1 MRDFPALPYPWQ
13 QTAWQR
19 LGAQLEQRQM
29 PHALML
35 AGPQGIGKRHLA
47 QALVQRMLCL
57 APASGTAC
65 GKCRVCDLLKAGS
78 HPDFIE
84 LEPEEPGKAI
94 RIDEVRAL
102 TQTLAQTAQQGGYKA
117 VIIDPAEAMNVNAAN
132 ALLKSLEEPAANT
145 LLILI
150 SHSPSIVMPT
160 IRSRCQIHLL
170 PLPGADQVLSWLSPL
185 VTGTGMSPE
194 QLLSASGGAPLK
206 ALALLDGDALEWRQ
220 QLQDGLLQL
229 TEERISAIALAGQWL
244 NADVTLTLEW
254 LLAWAH
260 DLARWRVG
268 ASSAVMDTL
277 PEGIQERLRHISL
290 SVLHRYLE
298 KLLTIK
304 KQLLSGA
311 NPNKQLLLEEVLLDW
326 GLVLRRRAGAVA
338 P

>member
-1 MRDFPALPYPWQ
+1 
-13 QTAWQR
+13 
-19 LGAQLEQRQM
+19 M

-35 AGPQGIGKRHLA
+35 SGPQGIGKRHLA
-47 QALVQRMLCL
+47 QALAQRVLCL
-57 APASGTAC
+57 TPASGTAC
-65 GKCRVCDLLKAGS
+65 GKCRVCELLKAGS
-78 HPDFIE
+78 HPDFMR

-102 TQTLAQTAQQGGYKA
+102 TQTLGQTAQQGGYKV
-117 VIIDPAEAMNVNAAN
+117 VIVDPAEAMNVNAAN

-150 SHSPSIVMPT
+150 SHSPSLVMPT

-170 PLPGADQVLSWLSPL
+170 PLPSADQVLSWLTPL
-185 VTGTGMSPE
+185 MTGSGQSPE
-194 QLLSASGGAPLK
+194 QLLDAARGAPLT
-206 ALALLDGDALEWRQ
+206 ALGLLDGDALEWRQ

-229 TEERISAIALAGQWL
+229 SEERISAIALAGQWL
-244 NADVTLTLEW
+244 NADVTATLEW
-254 LLAWAH
+254 LLGWVH

-268 ASSAVMDTL
+268 AASAVMDTL
-277 PEGIQERLRHISL
+277 PAGVQERLRHISL

-311 NPNKQLLLEEVLLDW
+311 NPNKQLLLEELLLDW
-326 GLVLRRRAGAVA
+326 GLVLRRRARTAA
-338 P
+338 H